1 MTVSVNELAGSL
13 PANFVLGAAT
23 SAYQIEG
30 ATKADG
36 RGPSIWDKFLAD
48 PTMPHT
54 QATGEIACDHYN
66 LYKQDVALLKE
77 LNLHAYRFSI
87 AWPRVFPQGSGK
99 LNIKGLAFYDRLVD
113 ELLAQGITPYATLYH
128 WDLPLALQD
137 KFGGWLSRNTCDA
150 FAAYCRKVVN
160 KLGDRVKHWTT
171 FNEPEVI
178 VAGYAGNGL
187 APGYNKPGIQ
197 FHVGHN
203 LMVAHGLATKAIRS
217 AKSDVQVGIVLN
229 YNNIDPVDRSLAAA
243 TAAHSRF
250 SAAYNWYLQGLLQGS
265 YPDFVENKLQ
275 EPLNGTSHW
284 FKESDRSLISQPLDY
299 LGINYYTRFVVDAE
313 GRDIPSEKEPQT
325 QMGWRIDPFGLAR
338 LLERLNREFK
348 LPPLYITENGAAL
361 NDSVVDGKIH
371 DRKRTCFIAD
381 HLTAIAAVSRLA
393 KVDVRGYFAWS
404 LMDNL
409 EWPLGYA
416 KTFGLVHVDRTN
428 DLKRTVKDS
437 GHFYAQLAQALKSRS
452 S

>member
-1 MTVSVNELAGSL
+1 MTVSANELAAFL
-13 PANFVLGAAT
+13 PANFILGAAT

-36 RGPSIWDKFLAD
+36 RGPSIWDRFLVD
-48 PTMPHT
+48 PHLPHSA
-54 QATGEIACDHYN
+54 ATGEIACDHYN
-66 LYKQDVALLKE
+66 RYKQDVALLKK

-87 AWPRVFPQGSGK
+87 AWPRVFPQGKGK
-99 LNIKGLAFYDRLVD
+99 LNKAGLDFYDRLVD
-113 ELLAQGITPYATLYH
+113 ELLAQGITPYTTLYH

-137 KFGGWLSRNTCDA
+137 RFDGWLSRITCSA
-150 FAAYCRKVVN
+150 FADYSRAVVA

-178 VAGYAGNGL
+178 VAGYSTNGL
-187 APGYNKPGIQ
+187 APGYNQPGIR

-203 LMVAHGLATKAIRS
+203 LMIAHGMAAKAIRS
-217 AKSDVQVGIVLN
+217 TRSDAQVGIVLN
-229 YNNIDPVDRSLAAA
+229 YNNIDPVDRTLAANA
-243 TAAHSRF
+243 AAHNRF
-250 SAAYNWYLQGLLQGS
+250 TAAYNWYLQGLLQGS
-265 YPDFVENKLQ
+265 YPDFVENKLL
-275 EPLNGTSHW
+275 EKVNGIDKW
-284 FKESDRSLISQPLDY
+284 FKESDRSLIRQPLDY

-313 GRDIPSEKEPQT
+313 GRDVHDSTQRLT
-325 QMGWRIDPFGLAR
+325 QMGWQIDPFGLAR
-338 LLERLNREFK
+338 LLDRLNKEFK

-361 NDSVVDGKIH
+361 DDQVVNGEIH
-371 DRKRTCFIAD
+371 DTERTKFIAD

-428 DLKRTVKDS
+428 DLKRTIKDS